1 MASEKWVGRGFFEND
16 MKNPSRPLFPFR
28 VAVLVAVACVAT
40 GCAVA
45 ACGGAATQ
53 TELQKIR
60 SGDLDVVVLSS
71 RDALHHGQDA
81 FTIEFR
87 AAGDGRPVDVGSVRA
102 NAVMPMG
109 ATPMLGSVVV
119 QRTKT
124 PGRYAASADFSMAGT
139 WRLTVEWEGPAGRGS
154 VGFSGTVQ

>member
-1 MASEKWVGRGFFEND
+1 
-16 MKNPSRPLFPFR
+16 MKNPSRPLFHFR
-28 VAVLVAVACVAT
+28 AAVIVAVAWA
-40 GCAVA
+40 AA

-60 SGDLDVVVLSS
+60 SGALDLVVLSS
-71 RDALHHGQDA
+71 RDALRHGQDA

-87 AAGDGRPVDVGSVRA
+87 AAGDGHLVDVGSVRA

-109 ATPMLGSVVV
+109 GTPMIGSVVV
-119 QRTKT
+119 QRTNT
-124 PGRYAASADFSMAGT
+124 PGRYAANADLSMAGT